1 MPIYYKIDVLAAL
14 KEKGYSAYKLRQD
27 KIFGERI
34 IQQIRD
40 AVAFTDRQGNVI
52 ERKDGDRTIKLEI
65 VNADNLGALCKLLQ
79 CQPGDIIGY
88 KEEQ

>member
-52 ERKDGDRTIKLEI
+52 ERKDGDRAIKLEI

>member
-40 AVAFTDRQGNVI
+40 AVAFTDRQGNII
-52 ERKDGDRTIKLEI
+52 ERKDGDRKIKLEI
-65 VNADNLGALCKLLQ
+65 VTADNLGTLCKLLQ

-88 KEEQ
+88 KSEQ